1 MDGQKQSNTK
11 SKLGLWPDEPI
22 KAKYSHFEVPYVSL
36 PSTSIK
42 YVTT

>member
-22 KAKYSHFEVPYVSL
+22 NAKNSHFEVTYVSL
-36 PSTSIK
+36 PSTSII